1 VLKVLPKRAV
11 EIVRASIL
19 AQPRLAPE
27 IAAVAA
33 GTLPDQSAEII
44 AAAVDA
50 APADLR
56 SAIVAPTTGGAIPG
70 GGDTGRAA
78 APSFPAQPVR
88 PDLVSPSS

>member
-1 VLKVLPKRAV
+1 
-11 EIVRASIL
+11 
-19 AQPRLAPE
+19 
-27 IAAVAA
+27 
-33 GTLPDQSAEII
+33 LPDQSAEIV

-56 SAIVAPTTGGAIPG
+56 TAIAAPTTGGA
-70 GGDTGRAA
+70 DAGRAA